1 VLDDYLDATL
11 HIPSFEVPPEAR
23 PPFSAVRP
31 DACPYAGDDDA
42 PPTERTPNLFSA
54 TTRRSPAIVR
64 DREQQRC
71 VYAIWAIAV
80 ALMVTLALLV
90 HRGSAARD
98 AAAAGAP
105 ARATAAQPAAQGAP
119 TRP

>member
-11 HIPSFEVPPEAR
+11 QIPSFEVPPEAR
-23 PPFSAVRP
+23 PGARAGARD
-31 DACPYAGDDDA
+31 DAAADAADDDDDA

-64 DREQQRC
+64 DREQRRV

-80 ALMVTLALLV
+80 ALMVTLATLV
-90 HRGSAARD
+90 QRGSVARD
-98 AAAAGAP
+98 AAAAP
-105 ARATAAQPAAQGAP
+105 AQGAASSP
-119 TRP
+119 